1 MFRKLQ
7 FQCQHPDRTTL
18 AVILSSY
25 AELGLL
31 ETRKQVHEASQKF
44 RFDKDEYVS
53 SGLVN
58 MYSKCGKMESS
69 KNIFSK
75 LSEVDV
81 VCWNSMIAE
90 MYCKCGNVDQ
100 ARYFFDMM
108 PGKNTVTWNE
118 MIHSYAQNGYCD
130 EAVSDY
136 KDMITSGEK
145 PDDITFV
152 AVLTGCSHS
161 ALIDEGVEIFNSMQ
175 QRFGVVP
182 KSDHYTC
189 IIDCLSC
196 RAIPG
201 SRNDPRYHAMQG

>member
-1 MFRKLQ
+1 
-7 FQCQHPDRTTL
+7 
-18 AVILSSY
+18 
-25 AELGLL
+25 
-31 ETRKQVHEASQKF
+31 
-44 RFDKDEYVS
+44 
-53 SGLVN
+53 
-58 MYSKCGKMESS
+58 
-69 KNIFSK
+69 
-75 LSEVDV
+75 
-81 VCWNSMIAE
+81 
-90 MYCKCGNVDQ
+90 
-100 ARYFFDMM
+100 MM

>member
-81 VCWNSMIAE
+81 VCWNSMIAGFSINYLDNE
-90 MYCKCGNVDQ
+90 
-100 ARYFFDMM
+100 AFSFFKQMRQCSFY
-108 PGKNTVTWNE
+108 PSEFSFAT
-118 MIHSYAQNGYCD
+118 I
-130 EAVSDY
+130 VSSCA
-136 KDMITSGEK
+136 KLFS
-145 PDDITFV
+145 
-152 AVLTGCSHS
+152 
-161 ALIDEGVEIFNSMQ
+161 
-175 QRFGVVP
+175 
-182 KSDHYTC
+182 
-189 IIDCLSC
+189 LS
-196 RAIPG
+196 
-201 SRNDPRYHAMQG
+201 